1 MKNLLCVCLL
11 ALACAGSAFAS
22 ADPCLDNQLVK
33 QHAFANI
40 TTATTT
46 SLVAVPANPAQ
57 KIFVCSITV
66 QIASTTT
73 ASTVLFES
81 GTGAACSSPTA
92 LTATYTSGNAGGNVP
107 VQISASGDVFT
118 VAVGSGL
125 CAVSTVGSTPTTAVD
140 VVFVLQ

>member
-1 MKNLLCVCLL
+1 MKNLIAVCLL
-11 ALACAGSAFAS
+11 ALASVGTAFAS

-33 QHAFANI
+33 KHAFANI

-57 KIFVCSITV
+57 QIVVCSIV
-66 QIASTTT
+66 AQVASTTT

-92 LTATYTSGNAGGNVP
+92 LTATYTSGNAGGNVA
-107 VQISASGDVFT
+107 VQVSASGTVLT
-118 VAVGSGL
+118 VAAGSGL
-125 CAVSTVGSTPTTAVD
+125 CALTTVGSTPTTAVD
-140 VVFVLQ
+140 VVYVLQ